1 MSWGIPL
8 PWDPAHVSY
17 VWFDALT
24 NYLSAVG
31 FGDPEQDYTDWWPVD
46 YHLIGKDIIRHHCVY
61 WPAMLMSA
69 GVEPPKGYAVGGW
82 LLVGGEKMAKSGGN
96 AVNPLELTDLVGVDG
111 FRYYV
116 LAETPYGSDGDFTVE
131 GLVARYNSDL
141 ANNLGNLV
149 SRVATVVDIVFQGQ
163 ARLRARVRTAA
174 GAGPAA
180 DCQRRIGDHAER
192 GLARRGDRRHR
203 GRAAESSRPS
213 TSPPTIPGPA
223 SRCSPSA
230 RTLAEEIGEDC
241 DVVLLGSIAS
251 AKYVDV
257 LLQSLRRAAPLSP
270 SSSSAGATSTA
281 SCCSVSVQSGPPS
294 FTYAP
299 VKGAVR
305 HGPRP
310 PRLAPIRGIMT
321 AFKKA

>member
-1 MSWGIPL
+1 M
-8 PWDPAHVSY
+8 
-17 VWFDALT
+17 T

-96 AVNPLELTDLVGVDG
+96 AVNPLELTEMVGVDG

-149 SRVATVVDIVFQGQ
+149 SRVATVVAKKCDGIGPAPRADSPLAEAAAAAFAG
-163 ARLRARVRTAA
+163 RRRRGTTSPRPRARR
-174 GAGPAA
+174 
-180 DCQRRIGDHAER
+180 
-192 GLARRGDRRHR
+192 RRGR
-203 GRAAESSRPS
+203 
-213 TSPPTIPGPA
+213 
-223 SRCSPSA
+223 
-230 RTLAEEIGEDC
+230 
-241 DVVLLGSIAS
+241 
-251 AKYVDV
+251 
-257 LLQSLRRAAPLSP
+257 
-270 SSSSAGATSTA
+270 
-281 SCCSVSVQSGPPS
+281 
-294 FTYAP
+294 
-299 VKGAVR
+299 
-305 HGPRP
+305 
-310 PRLAPIRGIMT
+310 
-321 AFKKA
+321 